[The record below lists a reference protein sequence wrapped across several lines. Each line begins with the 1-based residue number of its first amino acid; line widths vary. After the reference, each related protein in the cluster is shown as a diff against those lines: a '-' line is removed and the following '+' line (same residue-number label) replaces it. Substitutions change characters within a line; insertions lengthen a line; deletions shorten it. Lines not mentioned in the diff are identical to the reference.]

1 MYIETEIFLENTQLK
16 DLGVDTEI
24 AVRMILNTEDI
35 SAVRESIDDEGE
47 VIENECT
54 IYLLTGSIFTI
65 NSPYDEIKNKLLCQ

>member
-24 AVRMILNTEDI
+24 AVRMVLNTEDI

-54 IYLLTGSIFTI
+54 IYLLTGSTFTI
-65 NSPYDEIKNKLLCQ
+65 NSPYDEIKNKLLC

>member
-65 NSPYDEIKNKLLCQ
+65 NNPYDEIKNKLLC

>member
-65 NSPYDEIKNKLLCQ
+65 NSPYDEIKNKLLC

>member
-47 VIENECT
+47 LIENECT

-65 NSPYDEIKNKLLCQ
+65 NSPYDEIKNKLLC